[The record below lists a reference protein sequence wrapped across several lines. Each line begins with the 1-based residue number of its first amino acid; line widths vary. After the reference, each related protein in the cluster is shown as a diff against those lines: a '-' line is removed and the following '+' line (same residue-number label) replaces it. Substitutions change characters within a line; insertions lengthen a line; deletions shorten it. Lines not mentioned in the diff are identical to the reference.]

1 RGIVSLDR
9 INKVMDTEPTVVS
22 SNDSSNEKQFSK
34 SIEFRDLSFSYNG
47 KKDIH
52 NINLTLE
59 VGKSLGIIGPT
70 ASGKTTIVSLLA
82 RMFPVSKGAIFI
94 DGVDINDWD
103 IKQLRKQIGFVPQ
116 EPFLF
121 SDTIS
126 QNILF
131 YSNSENGDSA
141 QTVTRAAAAAVI
153 DNEINEFP
161 DGYETI
167 LGERGITLSGGQKQR
182 VAIAR
187 AIVTDPKIIILDD
200 ATSSVDTE
208 TEHKI
213 NQRLNDELKKRT
225 AIVISHRISAVKDAD
240 LIIYLDK
247 GHIVEQG
254 THDELITNA
263 GQYKSLYKAQLIE
276 EELKRM

>member
-1 RGIVSLDR
+1 M
-9 INKVMDTEPTVVS
+9 MDTEPTVVS

-47 KKDIH
+47 TKVLH

-59 VGKSLGIIGPT
+59 AGKTLGIIGPT

-141 QTVTRAAAAAVI
+141 QTATRAATAAVI
-153 DNEINEFP
+153 DNEIKEFP

-225 AIVISHRISAVKDAD
+225 AIV
-240 LIIYLDK
+240 
-247 GHIVEQG
+247 
-254 THDELITNA
+254 
-263 GQYKSLYKAQLIE
+263 
-276 EELKRM
+276 